1 MPTKLSQTEQ
11 DLLSRDDLS
20 LTVFSDVFSSLQPE
34 QRDEGGRVV
43 KPARYVDFDVELT
56 TDWRSFDLRQGRR
69 YGIGN
74 DTLRGA
80 YGAELVVNLKDDA
93 KAQIE
98 KAHAQGNRH
107 SRIRRVE
114 RELRRFAPKV
124 VVNNAPRDNTSE
136 NGKDFYLAL
145 TDNGVKIIATP
156 LEALSFVRH
165 RILALFRI
173 PTEGHPLF
181 NGNWEQFRSSIIA
194 RSDEVPDHLVLV
206 YGVSDLEELQANL
219 GRNRNFSPIP
229 EQEHDVQLA
238 YEDEFGN
245 ERLRVKRIGDVRRLL
260 RGATSA
266 VLRINDETEQPVE
279 LVSGLRQITGGR
291 FGIYENIADGHVP
304 GDQPA
309 YVELVRRWEDDDRR
323 SGAEAL
329 GRPKIGVQ
337 VIVQAVRNVT
347 QRAVGAGSLPFAN
360 RGEAVAV

>member
-1 MPTKLSQTEQ
+1 MPTKLSQSEQ
-11 DLLSRDDLS
+11 DLLNRDDLS
-20 LTVFSDVFSSLQPE
+20 LTVFSDTFSPLQAE
-34 QRDEGGRVV
+34 ERDESGNVV
-43 KPARYVDFDVELT
+43 KPARYDDFDAKLT
-56 TDWRSFDLRQGRR
+56 TDWRSFDLRRGGR

-80 YGAELVVNLKDDA
+80 YGAELVVNLMDDARAQIERA
-93 KAQIE
+93 KAQ
-98 KAHAQGNRH
+98 GNH
-107 SRIRRVE
+107 HPRIRRVE
-114 RELRRFAPKV
+114 RELKRLAPKV

-145 TDNGVKIIATP
+145 TDNDVKIIATP
-156 LEALSFVRH
+156 LEALSFVRE

-194 RSDEVPDHLVLV
+194 RSDEVSDHLVRV

-219 GRNRNFSPIP
+219 RRDRSFSPIP

-238 YEDEFGN
+238 YEDNFGN

-266 VLRINDETEQPVE
+266 ILRINGEIDQPVE

-291 FGIYENIADGHVP
+291 FGLYENIADGQVS

-309 YVELVRRWEDDDRR
+309 YVELVRRWEDNDRR

-337 VIVQAVRNVT
+337 VIVKAVRNVT
-347 QRAVGAGSLPFAN
+347 QRAVGAGSLPFEN